1 MIYFH
6 VLRSISIKREFRGR
20 ELNQSKLFP
29 LPGDIFVLVFS
40 MDSRESFEEVQRLR
54 EQILETK
61 YSASLPQTQGT
72 KVKKVIPK
80 VPMVIAGNKCDKDM
94 K

>member
-1 MIYFH
+1 MGVEWEILLNFE
-6 VLRSISIKREFRGR
+6 RQSISIIINLSF
-20 ELNQSKLFP
+20 LCL
-29 LPGDIFVLVFS
+29 LGDIFVLVFS